1 MAEVF
6 KRDLIKWIATLSFLS
21 AALLLSSNI
30 EISRYG
36 FFIFL
41 FGHIVLSYYFYIKVR
56 DYPMLV
62 QNVFFIF
69 VDAWGI
75 YRWFIV

>member
-1 MAEVF
+1 MSERNINYA
-6 KRDLIKWIATLSFLS
+6 KWFGTVMFLS

-36 FFIFL
+36 FFLFL
-41 FGHIVLSYYFYIKVR
+41 AGHVVLSYLFWKE
-56 DYPMLV
+56 DDKPLFV
-62 QNVFFIF
+62 QNFFFIF

-75 YRWFIV
+75 YRWFIA

>member
-1 MAEVF
+1 MSERNINSA
-6 KRDLIKWIATLSFLS
+6 KWFGTVMFLS

-36 FFIFL
+36 FFMF
-41 FGHIVLSYYFYIKVR
+41 FAGHVVLSYLFWKENDKPLFVS
-56 DYPMLV
+56 
-62 QNVFFIF
+62 NFSFIF